1 MKHSLI
7 LFCIL
12 FLASCILAEEIPVNI
27 KAETLKYIEDTGVIH
42 ATGSVEVNLKDAYI
56 KADSLF
62 IDPNTN
68 IATAEGNVYLIT
80 KKHRAK
86 AGSFTYNITTEVSSF
101 VSFEGTAGSGIYLRA
116 GKLEEKDK
124 NYFGEQG
131 LVTTCDYGEE
141 HYYNIAQKVEYYPGD
156 KIIGYNVTTYVG
168 RVPVFWS
175 PYLIYDDND
184 KWKTN
189 WQFGHNEV
197 EGDYVKSSWRY
208 PLGMLYLDYME
219 KKGFGKGA
227 SLDYAVAGLGLG
239 SLYLYHLQENDTNIT
254 DWVTRIRHS
263 KQLDANTKLNFNHDY
278 TVTYLIPSGRRD
290 QTGVNLN
297 LNHKSEAKWN
307 LKLDSL
313 DDRMSSLGKY
323 SLGLNH
329 YYDKA
334 TTNYFYDYNYLK
346 KDPKW
351 LRLSQRLYHRRPLG
365 FSNGNFTTRINY
377 SSNKASEGAPADQIM
392 EPMVEL
398 TGKEKDFSWKLT
410 ENWYVDVDGG
420 EYTGDNNHQYLEKL
434 PELDINLNSYDAKL
448 FRIRPSFGYGYYHE
462 VKYLAAM
469 RGNRD
474 FATSRY
480 RGTLNADKSF
490 TVGRAS
496 RLTLRAGLDQFQY
509 GPGDQLYA
517 YRESARLRTNAGGF
531 FRNNIDYKKGYTNG
545 NTPFLFDQIGTR
557 YHSLNESATLYYKTY
572 LNWNT
577 TGGYNWQTFKW
588 FDAMTR
594 LSIRPSSV
602 FGWNLRTGWDLENKV
617 YKDLVQSLTLNPAT
631 YLGLQ
636 FATVSDLNN
645 GDMKSG
651 SISYD
656 FLLLE
661 GQKNEWKVRLRQVW
675 DTASKEFKL
684 RDIMVVKDLHCW
696 QLTYTYSDYRK
707 EFSLKVSLDAFPSD
721 PVGFATGK
729 GFNYEGAERRIN
741 EMKNE
746 LKPEGSIKR
755 Y

>member
-7 LFCIL
+7 IFCIL
-12 FLASCILAEEIPVNI
+12 FLASCVLAEEIPVNI

-42 ATGSVEVNLKDAYI
+42 ATGSVEVYLKDAYI
-56 KADSLF
+56 KSDSLF

-86 AGSFTYNITTEVSSF
+86 AGYFTYNISTEVSSF
-101 VSFEGTAGSGIYLRA
+101 VSFEGVAGPGLHLRV
-116 GKLEEKDK
+116 GKLEERNK

-131 LVTTCDYGEE
+131 FITTCDYEEE
-141 HYYNIAQKVEYYPGD
+141 HYYNVAQKVEYYPED

-168 RVPVFWS
+168 RVPIFWT
-175 PYLIYDDND
+175 PYLIYDINE
-184 KWKTN
+184 KQKTN
-189 WQFGHNEV
+189 WQIGHNGV

-208 PLGMLYLDYME
+208 PLGILYLDYME
-219 KKGFGKGA
+219 KKGFGKGT
-227 SLDYAVAGLGLG
+227 SLDYAIAGFGLG
-239 SLYLYHLQENDTNIT
+239 SLYLYHLQENDTNTT
-254 DWVTRIRHS
+254 DWITKIRHA

-278 TVTYLIPSGRRD
+278 IVTYLIPSGRRD
-290 QTGVNLN
+290 QTAVNIN
-297 LNHKSEAKWN
+297 LNHKSDSKWN
-307 LKLDSL
+307 IKMDSL
-313 DDRMSSLGKY
+313 DDRMGSLGKY
-323 SLGLNH
+323 TLGLNH

-334 TTNYFYDYNYLK
+334 TTNYYYDYNYLK
-346 KDPKW
+346 KDPEW
-351 LRLSQRLYHRRPLG
+351 RRLSQRFYHRRPLG

-392 EPMVEL
+392 EPMVEF
-398 TGKEKDFSWKLT
+398 TGKEKYFSWKLT
-410 ENWYVDVDGG
+410 ENLYVDVDGA
-420 EYTGDNNHQYLEKL
+420 EYQDDADHQYLEKL
-434 PELDINLNSYDAKL
+434 PELDINLNSYNTPF
-448 FRIRPSFGYGYYHE
+448 FRLRPSFGYGYYHE

-480 RGTLNADKSF
+480 RGTLNADKNF
-490 TVGRAS
+490 RVGRWS
-496 RLTLRAGLDQFQY
+496 RLTLRAGIDQFQY

-517 YRESARLRTNAGGF
+517 YREGVNLRTNAGGF

-557 YHSLNESATLYYKTY
+557 YNSINEKMTFYY
-572 LNWNT
+572 LSNFNWST
-577 TGGYNWQTFKW
+577 TGGYNWQTYKW
-588 FDAMTR
+588 FDVMTS
-594 LSIRPSSV
+594 LLIRPNSV
-602 FGWNLRTGWDLENKV
+602 FYWSLRTGWDLENTV
-617 YKDLVQSLTLNPAT
+617 YKDLVQRFTVNPAS

-636 FATVSDLNN
+636 FATVSSLNN
-645 GDMKSG
+645 GEMRSG
-651 SISYD
+651 SILYN
-656 FLLLE
+656 FKLLE
-661 GQKNEWKVRLRQVW
+661 GQKNEWKVQLRQVL
-675 DTASKEFKL
+675 DTTSREFKL

-696 QLTYTYSDYRK
+696 RLTYTYSDYRK
-707 EFSLKVSLDAFPSD
+707 EFSLKVSLDAFPDD

-729 GFNYEGAERRIN
+729 GFHYEGAERRLN